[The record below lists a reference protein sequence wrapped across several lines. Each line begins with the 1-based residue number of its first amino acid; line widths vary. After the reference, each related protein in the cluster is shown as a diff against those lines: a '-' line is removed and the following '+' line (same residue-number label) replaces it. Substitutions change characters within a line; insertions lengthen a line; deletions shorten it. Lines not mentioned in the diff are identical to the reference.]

1 MQAGLHCLDVPTE
14 FLIDAVVG
22 LGDGFVGVL
31 NATAADAGAPGS
43 EAPAAFAPAVQALAI
58 GGHIC
63 MVLIDFRQLYVFRF
77 AGESLVFF
85 LHIGLQLDFSHYTIS
100 NPLQLPWSLS
110 LMRFGSHLVFV
121 GRFLC

>member
-22 LGDGFVGVL
+22 LRDRFVGVL
-31 NATAADAGAPGS
+31 NATTAEGAPGS

-110 LMRFGSHLVFV
+110 MVRFDSSGFV
-121 GRFLC
+121 CWFLC